1 MELINKNDKKIVCF
15 LLVFIILM
23 FACGCNKQVF
33 DLNYTF
39 DYAIIELPNGD
50 IVEGKVQSW
59 TDYEDGDQ
67 LQIKIDDVVYLVHS
81 TDVTLIYKGG
91 SK

>member
-1 MELINKNDKKIVCF
+1 MIKKIVCF

-23 FACGCNKQVF
+23 FACGCNKQIV

-39 DYAIIELPNGD
+39 NYAIIELPNGD

-81 TDVTLIYKGG
+81 TDVALIHKGE

>member
-1 MELINKNDKKIVCF
+1 MTKKIICF

-23 FACGCNKQVF
+23 FACGCNRQII

-50 IVEGKVQSW
+50 IVEGKVQYW
-59 TDYEDGDQ
+59 DDYENGDQ
-67 LQIKIDDVVYLVHS
+67 LQIKIDDIVYLVHS
-81 TDVTLIYKGG
+81 TDVTLIYKGE

>member
-1 MELINKNDKKIVCF
+1 MTKKIVCF
-15 LLVFIILM
+15 LLVFVILI

-39 DYAIIELPNGD
+39 NYAIIELPNGD
-50 IVEGKVQSW
+50 IVEGEVQSW

-67 LQIKIDDVVYLVHS
+67 IQLKINNVVYLVHS
-81 TDVTLIYKGG
+81 TDVALIYK
-91 SK
+91 